1 MSSFQVRWVRFLLV
15 GLSLLFASETATGDE
30 FGRDGN
36 LEIYI
41 HADKPIYKFG
51 EPIRLTIRLKNNTTG
66 PLVVNR
72 RLDPFSDLQWE
83 LFAEP
88 HGFLQTKTNPP
99 SPLTV
104 DDFIELKPEEEIRK
118 KLPPLSELTPHPL
131 KRGLY
136 GLRLTYANKEKPAG
150 VEKKGKDIWTGE
162 IITNRLSIQIRSS
175 EKASFQPFFPDR
187 SIAPEE
193 SL

>member
-1 MSSFQVRWVRFLLV
+1 MSSFQFRWFRFLLV
-15 GLSLLFASETATGDE
+15 GLTVLSASRSATGDE

-41 HADKPIYKFG
+41 HSDKPIYKFG
-51 EPIRLTIRLKNNTTG
+51 EPILLTIRLKNNTTQ

-83 LFAEP
+83 LFSEP
-88 HGFLQTKTNPP
+88 HGFMPIKTASPK
-99 SPLTV
+99 PLTD

-118 KLPPLSELTPHPL
+118 KLPSLSEITPDPL
-131 KRGLY
+131 KRGQY
-136 GLRLTYANKEKPAG
+136 GVRITYTNKEKPKG
-150 VEKKGKDIWTGE
+150 VERKGKDIWTGE

-175 EKASFQPFFPDR
+175 ERASLQP
-187 SIAPEE
+187 
-193 SL
+193 

>member
-1 MSSFQVRWVRFLLV
+1 MASFQFREFRFLLV
-15 GLSLLFASETATGDE
+15 GLSILVANQTATGDE

-41 HADKPIYKFG
+41 HSDKPIYKFG
-51 EPIRLTIRLKNNTTG
+51 EPIALTVRLKNNTTA

-88 HGFLQTKTNPP
+88 DGFMQIKTNPP
-99 SPLTV
+99 KPLTV
-104 DDFIELKPEEEIRK
+104 DDFVELKPEEEIRK

-136 GLRLTYANKEKPAG
+136 GLRLTYVNKEKPNG
-150 VEKKGKDIWTGE
+150 VEKKGKDVWTGE

-175 EKASFQPFFPDR
+175 EKASLQP
-187 SIAPEE
+187 
-193 SL
+193 

>member
-1 MSSFQVRWVRFLLV
+1 MFRFQLKWFQFLLV
-15 GLSLLFASETATGDE
+15 LLTVLVANQAAIGDE
-30 FGRDGN
+30 SGRDGN

-41 HADKPIYKFG
+41 HSDKPIYKFG
-51 EPIRLTIRLKNNTTG
+51 EPIQLTIRLKNNTTG

-72 RLDPFSDLQWE
+72 RLDPFSDLKWE

-88 HGFLQTKTNPP
+88 NGFMQVKTSPP
-99 SPLTV
+99 KPLTA

-118 KLPPLSELTPHPL
+118 KLPPLSEITPDPL

-136 GLRLTYANKEKPAG
+136 GLRVTYASKEKPNG

-175 EKASFQPFFPDR
+175 EKAS
-187 SIAPEE
+187 
-193 SL
+193 L

>member
-1 MSSFQVRWVRFLLV
+1 MTASQFRSVRFLLI
-15 GLSLLFASETATGDE
+15 GLTLLFASQTATGDE

-51 EPIRLTIRLKNNTTG
+51 EPIQLTVRLKNNTTG

-72 RLDPFSDLQWE
+72 RLDPFSDLRWE

-88 HGFLQTKTNPP
+88 HGFMQIKTNPP
-99 SPLTV
+99 KPLTA

-118 KLPPLSELTPHPL
+118 KLPSLSEMTPQPL

-136 GLRLTYANKEKPAG
+136 GVRLTYANKEKPKG
-150 VEKKGKDIWTGE
+150 VEKKGKDVWTGE
-162 IITNRLSIQIRSS
+162 IITNRLSIQIKSS
-175 EKASFQPFFPDR
+175 ERASLQP
-187 SIAPEE
+187 
-193 SL
+193 

>member
-51 EPIRLTIRLKNNTTG
+51 EPIRLTVRLKNNTTR

-88 HGFLQTKTNPP
+88 DGFLQTKTNPP
-99 SPLTV
+99 KPLT
-104 DDFIELKPEEEIRK
+104 E
-118 KLPPLSELTPHPL
+118 PPS
-131 KRGLY
+131 
-136 GLRLTYANKEKPAG
+136 
-150 VEKKGKDIWTGE
+150 
-162 IITNRLSIQIRSS
+162 
-175 EKASFQPFFPDR
+175 
-187 SIAPEE
+187 
-193 SL
+193 

>member
-1 MSSFQVRWVRFLLV
+1 MSFFQFRWFRFLLV
-15 GLSLLFASETATGDE
+15 GLSVLAASQTATGDE

-41 HADKPIYKFG
+41 HADKPTYKFG
-51 EPIRLTIRLKNNTTG
+51 EPIRLTVRLKNNTTG

-88 HGFLQTKTNPP
+88 HGFMPIKTQSPK
-99 SPLTV
+99 PLTD

-118 KLPPLSELTPHPL
+118 KLPPLSEMTSDPL

-136 GLRLTYANKEKPAG
+136 GLRLTYTNKEKPKGA
-150 VEKKGKDIWTGE
+150 EKKGKDVWTGE

-175 EKASFQPFFPDR
+175 ERASLQR
-187 SIAPEE
+187 SLNGE
-193 SL
+193 

>member
-1 MSSFQVRWVRFLLV
+1 MSSVQFRWARILLV
-15 GLSLLFASETATGDE
+15 GLSLLVLTQTATGDE

-41 HADKPIYKFG
+41 HADKPVYKFG
-51 EPIRLTIRLKNNTTG
+51 EPIQLTVRLKNNTTG

-88 HGFLQTKTNPP
+88 HGFIQIKTNPP
-99 SPLTV
+99 KPLTA
-104 DDFIELKPEEEIRK
+104 DDFIELQPEEEIRK
-118 KLPPLSELTPHPL
+118 KLPALSEMTPHPL

-136 GLRLTYANKEKPAG
+136 GLRLTYTNKEKPAG
-150 VEKKGKDIWTGE
+150 VEKKGKDIWIGE
-162 IITNRLSIQIRSS
+162 IITNRLSIQIKSS
-175 EKASFQPFFPDR
+175 EKASLQP
-187 SIAPEE
+187 
-193 SL
+193 